1 MATIDITGGP
11 SKDELV
17 SRMLSNLPVTFLT
30 VGGSTEILIE
40 EIRETDASRN
50 RLALI
55 GRVVVG
61 AQTGARVEGQYDCQR
76 MIGTMAVAS
85 NGP

>member
-30 VGGSTEILIE
+30 TGGSTEVLIE
-40 EIRETDASRN
+40 EIRETDASRI

-55 GRVVVG
+55 GRIVVG
-61 AQTGARVEGQYDCQR
+61 AHTGARVEGQYDCQR
-76 MIGTMAVAS
+76 MIGTMAATT

>member
-17 SRMLSNLPVTFLT
+17 SRMLSSLPVTFLT
-30 VGGSTEILIE
+30 TSGSTEVLIE

-50 RLALI
+50 HLSLI
-55 GRVVVG
+55 GRILVG
-61 AQTGARVEGQYDCQR
+61 THTGARVEGQYDCQR
-76 MIGTMAVAS
+76 MIGTMDVTA
-85 NGP
+85 NGA